1 MLRRGCCII
10 GCCYRSMEGEDNALD
25 IPRLRALLSAYCAQ
39 RPLTAAE
46 RELVVPFMRLTLLCN
61 ASKSTSTQ
69 SVSQACAAAHLT
81 RGGGQPGGSAT
92 LTSSI
97 RGRRRRRPGTATVS
111 LLTESSL
118 WKTAERWRPR

>member
-69 SVSQACAAAHLT
+69 SVSQACDTAHLT
-81 RGGGQPGGSAT
+81 CGGGQPGGSAT
-92 LTSSI
+92 LTLSI
-97 RGRRRRRPGTATVS
+97 RGRRRRGPGTATVS

>member
-69 SVSQACAAAHLT
+69 SVSQACAT
-81 RGGGQPGGSAT
+81 R
-92 LTSSI
+92 I
-97 RGRRRRRPGTATVS
+97 
-111 LLTESSL
+111 
-118 WKTAERWRPR
+118 